1 VPAWARG
8 LLAALAVAAVVLLV
22 DFFYWRQSADLSI
35 QSELNLRFAG
45 RDSLVSALE
54 RYPKLRPPLYPV
66 LLWLAEAAGL
76 SALRVNELIFLATLP
91 LLYVLA
97 RRSLGGVNPIHP
109 VLLYA
114 VAHFNYVNLH
124 QVTAE
129 GLFVLLSLMLVLGL
143 GRISREDEGW
153 LPLVLVTL
161 ATMGLC
167 LTRYFAVYFA
177 VPLLALNVLWRAPGP
192 WIRKA
197 RDAAASLAL
206 ALAPLLAWMWIARRE
221 TGFWT
226 GVDRVAPRTFPE
238 GALHWAGLTGAGANL
253 RLWLKTLLVDFF
265 SPSLYAAHGVVTRPH
280 RPSAVEWAF
289 VALSAVALVLAV
301 AAWRRRG
308 AERPGDEGPER
319 GLVAQ
324 AFLLYNAATLLTWSF
339 ANNDPIYTRFLYP
352 SYVFLL
358 LLGFQAYA
366 DVRRWTA
373 SPWGP
378 LAFKLLYASLV
389 AVHCVRNVQAVALP
403 VRYGALYPARFLL

>member
-8 LLAALAVAAVVLLV
+8 LAAALAVAALVLIV
-22 DFFYWRQSADLSI
+22 DFFFWRQSADLSI
-35 QSELNLRFAG
+35 QSELNLRFVG

-54 RYPKLRPPLYPV
+54 RYPKVRPPLYPV
-66 LLWLAEAAGL
+66 LLWLADASGI

-91 LLYVLA
+91 LLYLLA
-97 RRSLGGVNPIHP
+97 RRSLGRVNPVHP

-114 VAHFNYVNLH
+114 VANFNYVNLH

-129 GLFVLLSLMLVLGL
+129 GLFVLLSVLLILGL
-143 GRISREDEGW
+143 GRVSREDEGW
-153 LPLVLVTL
+153 LPLAVVTL
-161 ATMGLC
+161 ATAGLC

-177 VPLLALNVLWRAPGP
+177 VPLVAVNVLWRAPRP
-192 WIRKA
+192 LLRKA
-197 RDAAASLAL
+197 RDAAVSLAL
-206 ALAPLLAWMWIARRE
+206 ALAPLLVWMWAARRE

-226 GVDRVAPRTFPE
+226 GVDRVTPRTFPE
-238 GALHWAGLTGAGANL
+238 GAAHWAGLTTTQANV

-265 SPSLYAAHGVVTRPH
+265 SPSLYGAHSVVTRPH
-280 RPSAVEWAF
+280 RPSAVEWTF
-289 VALSAVALVLAV
+289 VALAAAALVLAV
-301 AAWRRRG
+301 AAWWRR
-308 AERPGDEGPER
+308 GPER
-319 GLVAQ
+319 SREEVPERALVAQ

-352 SYVFLL
+352 SYVFLV
-358 LLGFQAYA
+358 LLGFYAYA

-389 AVHCVRNVQAVALP
+389 VLHCIRNLQAVALP
-403 VRYGALYPARFLL
+403 VRYGGLYPVRFLI